1 MIELGFIQITFW
13 DILDIGIFGFLIYKI
28 YKLLRGSV
36 GFYIFFGLLLLYGL
50 WWLFS
55 FLRMDLMSSLL
66 GQFASIGVILLIVV
80 FQPEIRRFLLILGA
94 NAMKGRLEFL
104 KRIFQLDGGISVFT
118 DKVPIKESLKGA
130 ILSLAKRNIGA
141 LIVFARAEHLYN
153 FRETGVRL
161 DARISQMLIESIFE
175 KTSPLHDGALI
186 IVGNRLY
193 AASCILPLSYDPG
206 LPLKYGLRH
215 RAAIGATELTD
226 IEAIVISEETGN
238 VSLAK
243 GGKIFELKEEA
254 DIDNVL
260 NKYDY

>member
-1 MIELGFIQITFW
+1 MIELGFLQITVW

-55 FLRMDLMSSLL
+55 FLNMDLMSSLL

-104 KRIFQLDGGISVFT
+104 KRLFKLDGGISVFT

-130 ILSLAKRNIGA
+130 ILSLARRNIGA
-141 LIVFARAEHLYN
+141 VRGLARSEH
-153 FRETGVRL
+153 
-161 DARISQMLIESIFE
+161 
-175 KTSPLHDGALI
+175 
-186 IVGNRLY
+186 
-193 AASCILPLSYDPG
+193 
-206 LPLKYGLRH
+206 
-215 RAAIGATELTD
+215 
-226 IEAIVISEETGN
+226 
-238 VSLAK
+238 
-243 GGKIFELKEEA
+243 
-254 DIDNVL
+254 
-260 NKYDY
+260 